1 MTRGG
6 NVLFSGPLDR
16 QEMYQYQLL
25 GVQYGVYLPFLSVI
39 NVGIIHQ
46 ANTSQYTRLYILNK
60 ILRVFKSLL

>member
-1 MTRGG
+1 MMRGG

-39 NVGIIHQ
+39 NVGIIQHHPNIR
-46 ANTSQYTRLYILNK
+46 NTHSLSTLNTTD
-60 ILRVFKSLL
+60 S